1 MKRFL
6 IMLTMLAVATG
17 NSQTTIF
24 QENWDGQGPG
34 ISAWTLYNLDGLTPV
49 GPNGDDGEDLSFLVQ
64 NAWNVLTFAQIEPV
78 NSNDMSGYG
87 IGATGMAGNVV
98 VSNSWYNP
106 VGTANDWLVSPQI
119 TIPAGVSEVS
129 LNWAAQSFG
138 DSNSLEDYQ
147 VYVSPNGGGAVA
159 NFTTLL
165 LDVDSESNDGNYRTL
180 SLLPYVGKTIRI
192 AFRDNT
198 VNKFLL
204 FLDNISVTTGNSL
217 SVDDIIVSSK
227 FTISPIPVKS
237 MLSVSNTEKINVN
250 AISIADLNG
259 RVIKEN
265 KYNNI
270 DNIQVDLSE
279 LSSGMYIMNINS
291 DQGIATKKI
300 VKE

>member
-49 GPNGDDGEDLSFLVQ
+49 GPNGDNNEDLAFLVQ

-78 NSNDMSGYG
+78 NSNNMSGYG
-87 IGATGMAGNVV
+87 ISATGMAANVV
-98 VSNSWYNP
+98 ASNSWYNP

-129 LNWAAQSFG
+129 LNWAAQSFS
-138 DSNSLEDYQ
+138 DDPNFLEDYQ
-147 VYVSPNGGGAVA
+147 VYVSPTGGNAVS

-165 LDVDSESNDGNYRTL
+165 ADVDRELTDGSYRSV

-192 AFRDNT
+192 AFRDNS

-204 FLDNISVTTGNSL
+204 FLDNISVTTGNAL
-217 SVDDIIVSSK
+217 PVEDFVSSK
-227 FTISPIPVKS
+227 FSISPIPVKS
-237 MLSVSNTEKINVN
+237 ILSISNIEKINVN

-259 RVIKEN
+259 RVIKEK
-265 KYNNI
+265 KYNNVR
-270 DNIQVDLSE
+270 NIQVDLSE
-279 LSSGMYIMNINS
+279 LSAGMYVMNINS